1 MRRCLRDIALLVAIV
16 ICCAAAGIARADGR
30 GAMAPAAKAELDRGL
45 ERFKAKD
52 YAGAIAAFD
61 AGYAIDAKPEFLYV
75 KAQAQR
81 LSGDCRKA
89 IETYLAYLAT
99 HPPDDK
105 VEYANA
111 NIERCERQL
120 AAAPGP
126 SDASNEPSE
135 SEPVEQSPAGT
146 NTTPATAAPAT
157 GARPATTTATAT
169 RQQGEEPEGGTS
181 RWRDRR
187 GLWLAGSAA
196 VALGIGVTF
205 TTLARSAANDAGEA
219 QDLEGWEASRDVWAR
234 DRRIAEVATVVGV
247 GLGAVAAIRFARV
260 KEPKRRVAIGVGAGP
275 STGVLVIGGRW

>member
-1 MRRCLRDIALLVAIV
+1 MRRCLHDIALIAAMVV
-16 ICCAAAGIARADGR
+16 CCAAAGPARADGR
-30 GAMAPAAKAELDRGL
+30 MAPAAKTELDRGL

-120 AAAPGP
+120 AASTPASGEPGEP
-126 SDASNEPSE
+126 SD
-135 SEPVEQSPAGT
+135 SEPAEPLPA
-146 NTTPATAAPAT
+146 PAATAAPT
-157 GARPATTTATAT
+157 SARPAPPASAT
-169 RQQGEEPEGGTS
+169 RQQGEVPEGGAS

-187 GLWLAGSAA
+187 GLWLAGSGA
-196 VALGIGVTF
+196 VALGLGVTF
-205 TTLARSAANDAGEA
+205 AVLARTAASDAGAAE
-219 QDLEGWEASRDVWAR
+219 DLEAWEASRDAWAR
-234 DRRIAEVATVVGV
+234 DRRVAEVATVL
-247 GLGAVAAIRFARV
+247 GLGLGVVAAIRFATV
-260 KEPKRRVAIGVGAGP
+260 EQPKRRVAIGVGAGP
-275 STGVLVIGGRW
+275 SAGVLVIGGRW